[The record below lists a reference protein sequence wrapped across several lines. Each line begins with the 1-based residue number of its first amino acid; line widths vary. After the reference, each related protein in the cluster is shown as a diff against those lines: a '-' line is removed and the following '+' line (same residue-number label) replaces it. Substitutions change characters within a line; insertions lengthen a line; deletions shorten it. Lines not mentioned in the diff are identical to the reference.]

1 MKIHNVLENLQI
13 PNRNFW
19 RYFSSHRQKHIG
31 LLCFVNFACY
41 SSAANSL
48 NFCFAFG
55 DRFFGTC
62 TSIVVYWSPCTEEFF
77 METIPFPRSLNLL
90 PDCSRFYATADITI
104 NSRYGDISAKN
115 GCDKWDSY
123 CVKNI
128 LTVSLKTWLFRN
140 GYFQE

>member
-1 MKIHNVLENLQI
+1 MKIHNVLENPQI

-19 RYFSSHRQKHIG
+19 RYFSSHRQKHSRPIPPICGLGASVGWERFKRTFNTPRLKSQIGGIG

-62 TSIVVYWSPCTEEFF
+62 TSTVVYWSPCTEEFF

-90 PDCSRFYATADITI
+90 PDCVPGFMLQRT
-104 NSRYGDISAKN
+104 
-115 GCDKWDSY
+115 
-123 CVKNI
+123 
-128 LTVSLKTWLFRN
+128 LP
-140 GYFQE
+140 